1 MKLIMVLFSHC
12 YNSMKENNS
21 KFWIDKLG
29 LARHIEGGY
38 YKQIYVS
45 NKQCLEH
52 DNRNLATCIFYLLDG
67 KDYSA
72 FHKING
78 DEIWHFF
85 IGSSLTIYMI
95 NEKNSELKIEKLG
108 PNLNNE
114 EKLQL
119 IITEGNWFAAEVN
132 DKSSFTLVGCTVIP
146 GFDFKNF
153 ELATKKSLLLKFP
166 SCKNIIEKLSK
177 E

>member
-1 MKLIMVLFSHC
+1 
-12 YNSMKENNS
+12 MKENNS

-67 KDYSA
+67 KDYSV

-108 PNLNNE
+108 PNLNN
-114 EKLQL
+114 
-119 IITEGNWFAAEVN
+119 
-132 DKSSFTLVGCTVIP
+132 
-146 GFDFKNF
+146 
-153 ELATKKSLLLKFP
+153 
-166 SCKNIIEKLSK
+166 
-177 E
+177 